1 MKKKESPDKKGLPN
15 EMMAMESEL
24 FHEILRKLYAK
35 HFQVVN
41 IHDAIVVPGVKEND
55 GCTKELVSETITN
68 VYRKHCLMPNVSV
81 DVYGEEHMR
90 EVMEK
95 ETSLNREIERITKEL
110 KEDAANGDAD
120 ATTILNDIDNGKV
133 EFRMLKDGSVML
145 HPIDI

>member
-1 MKKKESPDKKGLPN
+1 
-15 EMMAMESEL
+15 
-24 FHEILRKLYAK
+24 
-35 HFQVVN
+35 
-41 IHDAIVVPGVKEND
+41 
-55 GCTKELVSETITN
+55 
-68 VYRKHCLMPNVSV
+68 MPNVSV

-110 KEDAANGDAD
+110 KEDAAKGDAD
-120 ATTILNDIDNGKV
+120 AAAILVDIDNGKV